1 METEMKKGGK
11 RNNSGR
17 KPLPKESK
25 KIPVTIYIE
34 ESIVDKLGGKDALR
48 KKITLMLSAKPTQSS
63 SVTSIITTPSVEN
76 KSLRDKLN
84 SL

>member
-34 ESIVDKLGGKDALR
+34 ESIVDTLGGKDGLR
-48 KKITLMLSAKPTQSS
+48 KKVISMLSAKPNQSPS
-63 SVTSIITTPSVEN
+63 ATSAEN